1 MPVKERRTFVIGV
14 GTTTFMKPRGKVDY
28 PEMAVEAT
36 TKALIDAGI
45 TYDEVE
51 SAYAGWVYGD
61 STSGQRALYA
71 MGMTQIPIINV
82 NNNCSTGSTAF
93 FMARQQVALEA
104 AECSLAVGFEKMQPG
119 SLSTIFKDR
128 ANPLDKMCDL
138 MFDVAGKDTGPLA
151 AQLFGGGAQEYCERY
166 GSTWEHVGA
175 ISAKN
180 HSHSVNNP
188 CRHSSRVMGD
198 KKITANVTR
207 AMCCPTSDGGAAC
220 IVASEDFVKKHDL
233 ENQAIEIV
241 GQSMTTDSPE
251 LYSGSRIELTGAD
264 MTRRA
269 ASEAYKQAGVT
280 AQQMGVVELHDCFAA
295 NELLLYDALQ
305 FTAPG
310 KAHELVEQKNNT
322 YGGRHVINP
331 SGGLESKGHPLGATG
346 LGVVFYLTCQLRG
359 IAGPMQAEQSK
370 PGVAEAQ
377 GKVAYALGHNLGLG
391 GSCVVT
397 IFRRP
402 DFFKAGGIDG
412 ADVDTVKSRQMSNK
426 YADVQL

>member
-1 MPVKERRTFVIGV
+1 
-14 GTTTFMKPRGKVDY
+14 
-28 PEMAVEAT
+28 MAVEAT

-45 TYDEVE
+45 TYDDVE

-82 NNNCSTGSTAF
+82 NNNCSTGSTALYL
-93 FMARQQVALEA
+93 ARQQVALGA

-119 SLSTIFKDR
+119 SLNTIFKDR
-128 ANPLDKMCDL
+128 ASPLDKSYEL
-138 MFDVAGKDTGPLA
+138 MFDVAGKQTGPLA
-151 AQLFGGGAQEYCERY
+151 AQIFGGGAQEYCERY

-180 HSHSVNNP
+180 HQHSVANP
-188 CRHSSRVMGD
+188 YSQFRNSMTTEQVMAD
-198 KKITANVTR
+198 KPIAGGVTR

-220 IVASEDFVKKHDL
+220 VIASEDFVKKHNL
-233 ENQAIEIV
+233 QNQAIEIV
-241 GQSMTTDSPE
+241 GQSMKTDSPE
-251 LYSGSRIELTGAD
+251 LYSRSRIELTGAD
-264 MTRRA
+264 MTRA
-269 ASEAYKQAGVT
+269 AARDAYKQAGVT
-280 AQQMGVVELHDCFAA
+280 AQDMCVVELHDCFAA

-346 LGVVFYLTCQLRG
+346 LGVVFYLVCQLRG
-359 IAGPMQAEQSK
+359 IAGAMQAEQAK

-402 DFFKAGGIDG
+402 DFYKPGGVDG
-412 ADVDTVKSRQMSNK
+412 VARLGYPYGHEYKGVTQADVDTVKSRKMSNK
-426 YADVQL
+426 YADVRL